1 MKNFDYD
8 NFNWKEHF
16 YLDPDSPSGLAWNRE
31 TYSLGGNKLET
42 WVGKP
47 AGALRYCKNGDNK
60 TWCIAFQLNSKIMH
74 FKVHRIILALAGVK
88 TNGLIVDHINGI
100 SSDNRIENLR
110 AVPLEMNTRNKK
122 LQNNSPYGITG
133 VGCQH
138 DKKGNSYFV
147 ARARFDNKVVQKNF
161 PIKKLGI
168 MEAFLAA
175 VEAREAMI
183 AELNRLGYGY
193 TQDHGIRK

>member
-1 MKNFDYD
+1 MKQFDYD

-16 YLDPDSPSGLAWNRE
+16 YLDPKSPSGLAWNRE

-47 AGALRYCKNGDNK
+47 AGALRDCKNGDNK
-60 TWCIAFQLNSKIMH
+60 AWCIAFKVDSKVKH
-74 FKVHRIILALAGVK
+74 FKVHRIILVLSGVK
-88 TNGLIVDHINGI
+88 TNGLVVDHINGI

-110 AVPLEMNTRNKK
+110 AVPLEINSRNQKMK
-122 LQNNSPYGITG
+122 YNSPYGITG
-133 VGCQH
+133 VLSQH

-147 ARARFDNKVVQKNF
+147 ARARFNNKQVQQNF

-168 MEAFLAA
+168 MEAFQKA
-175 VEAREAMI
+175 VIARKEMI
-183 AELNRLGYGY
+183 AELNELGYGY
-193 TQDHGIRK
+193 TEDHGIRQ